1 MRLRNEPVSKV
12 VIYDAFPRLVPGNK
26 GRVVV
31 ATQIVT
37 CVRGRRRGER
47 GRGRSG
53 KMRRRAGRR
62 FLAITSEGKF
72 TIIETTAAA
81 CVNFACKCAYA
92 TPSLDHHPPFFSPKP
107 SSPPFI
113 LPSSSFFFLLPTR
126 SLLRPAS
133 CQPLVSFSLPL
144 ADRAP
149 PSSWISFPFSPRRRP
164 QETTSKGG

>member
-1 MRLRNEPVSKV
+1 MVS
-12 VIYDAFPRLVPGNK
+12 G
-26 GRVVV
+26 
-31 ATQIVT
+31 
-37 CVRGRRRGER
+37 GRRREER

-164 QETTSKGG
+164 QETTSKRG